1 MPKYLVVANYTSDG
15 MRGVLDK
22 GGSSRRDALEAA
34 CADVG
39 GSLDSFYFAFGAD
52 DVFVTVEAPDNTAV
66 AALCARVSA
75 TGLAATRTIVLLTP
89 EEMDAAAK
97 LSINYRPPGR

>member
-1 MPKYLVVANYTSDG
+1 MPKYMVIPNYTSDG

-22 GGSSRRDALEAA
+22 GGSSRRDALEPA
-34 CADVG
+34 CTGVG
-39 GSLDSFYFAFGAD
+39 GSLDSFYFAFGAN
-52 DVFVTVEAPDNTAV
+52 DVFVTVDAPDNTAV

-75 TGLAATRTIVLLTP
+75 TGLAATRTTVLLTP

-97 LSINYRPPGR
+97 VGVNYRPPGS

>member
-52 DVFVTVEAPDNTAV
+52 DVFVTVDAPDNTAV
-66 AALCARVSA
+66 AALCAQGPRSGVQLRRA
-75 TGLAATRTIVLLTP
+75 RL
-89 EEMDAAAK
+89 D
-97 LSINYRPPGR
+97 RPFDRA

>member
-1 MPKYLVVANYTSDG
+1 MPKYLVIANYTSDG
-15 MRGVLDK
+15 MKGVLDK
-22 GGSSRRDALEAA
+22 GGSSRREALQTA

-39 GSLDSFYFAFGAD
+39 GSLDTFYFAFGAD
-52 DVFVTVEAPDNTAV
+52 DVFVTVDAPDNTSV

-75 TGLAATRTIVLLTP
+75 AGLAATRTIVLLTP

-97 LSINYRPPGR
+97 LSVNYRPPGT

>member
-1 MPKYLVVANYTSDG
+1 MPKYLVHRQL
-15 MRGVLDK
+15 RGGGVGRVLFW
-22 GGSSRRDALEAA
+22 
-34 CADVG
+34 G
-39 GSLDSFYFAFGAD
+39 GSLR
-52 DVFVTVEAPDNTAV
+52 TVDAPDNTAV

-97 LSINYRPPGR
+97 LGVNYRPPGS